1 MVLRHSFYQE
11 DVMPEQGDGSSG
23 TDGNTKVARLLTET
37 RAEIEDL
44 KKHGNQLRWSHN
56 IFTALVIVAGVA
68 APAAVTYAGANHSFI
83 LLAIGL
89 SALVSA
95 AASLRSTFR
104 WGERY
109 GSVLLTAAGLEELC
123 ATLEL
128 AVDDVLLT
136 NTKQAAPYKLGEIV
150 RSAYKTKLEIKRRYL
165 ESETAALA
173 RPVEPPAPPPPDRA
187 AGGAGANH

>member
-1 MVLRHSFYQE
+1 MVAE
-11 DVMPEQGDGSSG
+11 EAVNVNDGR
-23 TDGNTKVARLLTET
+23 TKVERLLNET
-37 RAEIEDL
+37 RAEINDL
-44 KKHGNQLRWSHN
+44 KQQGKWLRWWNN

-68 APAAVTYAGANHSFI
+68 APAAVTYTTSKPSFVPVAFG
-83 LLAIGL
+83 LRAI
-89 SALVSA
+89 VRA

-128 AVDDVLLT
+128 SVDDIVLT
-136 NTKQAAPYKLGEIV
+136 NTEQARPYKLGEAV
-150 RSAYKTKLEIKRRYL
+150 RGAYKTKLEIKRRYL

-173 RPVEPPAPPPPDRA
+173 RAVEPPPPRPEEKERGA
-187 AGGAGANH
+187 AAK